1 MLVLSRKTDER
12 IQIGSDIF
20 ITVLG
25 IKGGRVRLGLEAP
38 RNVRISRD
46 DLQICVP
53 ENTENLPADYV
64 MYETAS

>member
-12 IQIGSDIF
+12 IQIGPDIC

-25 IKGGRVRLGLEAP
+25 IKGGRVRLGVEAP

-46 DLQICVP
+46 DLRICVP
-53 ENTENLPADYV
+53 RTLRICLRI
-64 MYETAS
+64 T